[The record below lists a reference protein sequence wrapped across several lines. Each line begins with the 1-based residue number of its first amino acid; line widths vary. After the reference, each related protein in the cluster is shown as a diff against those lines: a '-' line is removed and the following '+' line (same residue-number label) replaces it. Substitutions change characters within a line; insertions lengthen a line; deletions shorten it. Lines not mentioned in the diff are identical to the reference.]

1 MRFDTLLVCTTF
13 AWQLQMMVR
22 TTYTT
27 TTTRAVATM
36 VGAYLLLAI
45 RTGVLI
51 RCCLAWKLS
60 SSYPDLDKYLHGKG
74 VNCPNCVSL
83 SPGGF
88 YFMRTRGGR
97 AWCLPESL
105 DPNADDLTGVWFGK
119 DDAYVAQ
126 QTDGS
131 HVWNLR
137 GHYGSLG
144 QTLKYGTKTIKSVG
158 LNLTD
163 GSSYIVLWMDGSY
176 QFNGGE
182 SGLSKHELESWV
194 ASIV

>member
-1 MRFDTLLVCTTF
+1 
-13 AWQLQMMVR
+13 MVP
-22 TTYTT
+22 TTYTIMT
-27 TTTRAVATM
+27 TGVHATT
-36 VGAYLLLAI
+36 VGAYLMLSI
-45 RTGVLI
+45 RSGVLT
-51 RCCLAWKLS
+51 RCCLARELS
-60 SSYPDLDKYLHGKG
+60 SSYPGLNNYLEEEG

-105 DPNADDLTGVWFGK
+105 DTNADDLTGVWFGK

-126 QTDGS
+126 LSDGR
-131 HVWNLR
+131 HKWNLR
-137 GHYGSLG
+137 GHYGSLA
-144 QTLKYGTKTIKSVG
+144 QTLRYGTKTIKSVG

-176 QFNGGE
+176 QFNGGG
-182 SGLSKHELESWV
+182 SGLSKHELESWI